1 MKVTIF
7 DIENWKEI
15 GATLANNKTRTFL
28 TGFGIFWGTAMLA
41 ILLGGAR
48 GAKDLLMRNFDG
60 FATNSGILFAKQTT
74 IPYKGNGKDRAWS
87 IDLTDVERLKANCP
101 DLQTVTEMYS
111 NYGVSSRHGRYSY
124 SGNVSGVAP
133 QYADVML
140 PAIYSGRFVNDADIS
155 LERKVAIVGKKVA
168 NELYPGDPSPIGETI
183 DINGIAY
190 TVVGICGQTNEI
202 QMNGR
207 LDESILLPSSTF
219 RRAFKR
225 GDKVDVVMMVA
236 RNGAK
241 IAKLKPLIRR
251 TMYTRHTISPD
262 DEAALEIFDIS
273 EQFEMVD
280 NLFTGVS
287 LLALFIGLSTLL
299 AGIIGIG
306 NIMWVIVKERTQE
319 IGIRRA
325 IGAKPSDIIVQI
337 LSEGMMLTAVAGIAG
352 ICFAALA
359 LGITQSLTAN
369 EISTPQFQMNL
380 YQALVIMTTF
390 AVLGTLAGL
399 IPATK
404 AMKIKPVEAINDK

>member
-1 MKVTIF
+1 MRVTLF

-15 GATLANNKTRTFL
+15 GATLARNKTRTFL

-60 FATNSGILFAKQTT
+60 FATNSGIIMTRSTT
-74 IPYKGNGKDRAWS
+74 LPYKGHGKGRGWMMDV
-87 IDLTDVERLKANCP
+87 TDIERLRMNCP
-101 DLQTVTEMYS
+101 ELQTITGMYS

-133 QYADVML
+133 QYAEVML
-140 PAIYSGRFVNDADIS
+140 PTIYAGRFVNEADIS
-155 LERKVAIVGKKVA
+155 LGRKVAVVGKKVA
-168 NELYPGDPSPIGETI
+168 NELYPGNESPLGESI
-183 DINGIAY
+183 EVNGISY
-190 TVVGICGQTNEI
+190 TVVGICGQTSEI

-207 LDESILLPSSTF
+207 LDESVLLPSSTF

-225 GDKVDVVMMVA
+225 GDKVDVIMMVA
-236 RNGAK
+236 KDGKK
-241 IAKLKPLIRR
+241 ISDIKPRIMR
-251 TMYTRHTISPD
+251 TLFTRHIISPD

-273 EQFEMVD
+273 EHFVMVD

-359 LGITQSLTAN
+359 LGITQHITAN
-369 EISTPQFQMNL
+369 EVSTPHFQMNL
-380 YQALVIMTTF
+380 RQALVIMVTF
-390 AVLGTLAGL
+390 GVLGTLAGL

>member
-1 MKVTIF
+1 MRVNLF

-15 GATLANNKTRTFL
+15 GATLARNKTRTFL

-60 FATNSGILFAKQTT
+60 FATNSGIIFTRSTT
-74 IPYKGNGKDRAWS
+74 LPYRGHGKNRAWQM
-87 IDLTDVERLKANCP
+87 DVTDMERIKANCP
-101 DLQTVTEMYS
+101 ELQTITEMYS
-111 NYGVSSRHGRYSY
+111 NYGISSRHGRFSY

-133 QYADVML
+133 QYAEVML
-140 PAIYSGRFVNDADIS
+140 PTIYAGRFINDADVS
-155 LERKVAIVGKKVA
+155 LQRKVAVVGKKVA
-168 NELYPGDPSPIGETI
+168 NELYPGNPEPIGEI
-183 DINGIAY
+183 IEVNNISY

-219 RRAFKR
+219 RKAFKR
-225 GDKVDVVMMVA
+225 GDKVDVLMMVA
-236 RNGAK
+236 KNGKK
-241 IAKLKPLIRR
+241 IADLTPRIRR
-251 TMYTRHTISPD
+251 TLFTRHTIAPE
-262 DEAALEIFDIS
+262 DERALDIFDIS

-280 NLFTGVS
+280 NLFIGVS

-337 LSEGMMLTAVAGIAG
+337 LSEGIMLTAVAGIAG
-352 ICFAALA
+352 ICFATIA
-359 LGITQSLTAN
+359 LGITQALTAN
-369 EISTPQFQMNL
+369 EISVPRFQMNL
-380 YQALVIMTTF
+380 SQAMVIMVTF
-390 AVLGTLAGL
+390 IVLGTLAGL

>member
-1 MKVTIF
+1 MKLTIF

-15 GATLANNKTRTFL
+15 GATLARNKTRTFL

-60 FATNSGILFAKQTT
+60 FATNSGILFTSNTT
-74 IPYKGNGKDRAWS
+74 IPYKGHAKNRSWQLDVT
-87 IDLTDVERLKANCP
+87 DLERLRANFP
-101 DLQTVTEMYS
+101 ELQTVTEMYS

-133 QYADVML
+133 QYAEVML
-140 PAIYSGRFVNDADIS
+140 PAIYSGRFINEADMS
-155 LERKVAIVGKKVA
+155 MGRKVAIVGKKVA
-168 NELYPGDPSPIGETI
+168 NELYPTDPSPIGQTI
-183 DINGIAY
+183 EVNGIGY
-190 TVVGICGQTNEI
+190 TIVGICGQTNEI
-202 QMNGR
+202 QMNGK
-207 LDESILLPSSTF
+207 LDESILLPATTF

-225 GDKVDVVMMVA
+225 GDKVDVVMIVA
-236 RNGAK
+236 KNGTK
-241 IAKLKPLIRR
+241 IANLDSRMRR
-251 TMYTRHTISPD
+251 VIYSRHAISPD
-262 DEAALEIFDIS
+262 DMAAMDIFDIS
-273 EQFEMVD
+273 EKFEMVE
-280 NLFTGVS
+280 NLFLGVS

-337 LSEGMMLTAVAGIAG
+337 LSEGTVLTMIAGIAG

-359 LGITQSLTAN
+359 LGITQTLTAN
-369 EISTPQFQMNL
+369 EVSTPQFQMNL
-380 YQALVIMTTF
+380 SQAFTIMGTF
-390 AVLGTLAGL
+390 VVLGTLAGL

-404 AMKIKPVEAINDK
+404 AMKIKPIEALNDK

>member
-1 MKVTIF
+1 MKLTIF

-15 GATLANNKTRTFL
+15 GATLARNKTRTFL

-60 FATNSGILFAKQTT
+60 FATNSGIIFTGSTT
-74 IPYKGNGKDRAWS
+74 VPYKGHGKGRTWS
-87 IDLTDVERLKANCP
+87 MDLTDIERLKANCP
-101 DLQTVTEMYS
+101 ELQTITEMYS

-133 QYADVML
+133 QYAEVML
-140 PAIYSGRFVNDADIS
+140 PTIYSGRFVNEADIS
-155 LERKVAIVGKKVA
+155 LSRKVAVVGKKVA
-168 NELYPGDPSPIGETI
+168 NELYPGNESPVGEI
-183 DINGIAY
+183 IEVNGISY
-190 TVVGICGQTNEI
+190 TIVGICGQTNEI

-207 LDESILLPSSTF
+207 LDESIILPSSTF

-236 RNGAK
+236 EDGKK
-241 IAKLKPLIRR
+241 ISDLKPRIRR
-251 TMYTRHTISPD
+251 TLFTRHTISPD
-262 DEAALEIFDIS
+262 DEGALDIFDIS
-273 EQFEMVD
+273 EQFKMVD

-352 ICFAALA
+352 ICFAAIA
-359 LGITQSLTAN
+359 LGITQTLTAN
-369 EISTPQFQMNL
+369 DVSTPQFQMNL
-380 YQALVIMTTF
+380 SQALVIMATF

-399 IPATK
+399 VPATK

>member
-1 MKVTIF
+1 MRLTIF

-15 GATLANNKTRTFL
+15 GATLARNKTRTFL

-60 FATNSGILFAKQTT
+60 FATNSGIIFTRSTT
-74 IPYKGNGKDRAWS
+74 IPYKGHGKNRMWS
-87 IDLTDVERLKANCP
+87 MDLTDMERIKANCP
-101 DLQTVTEMYS
+101 ELQTITEMYS
-111 NYGVSSRHGRYSY
+111 NYGVSSRHGRFSY

-140 PAIYSGRFVNDADIS
+140 PAIYAGRFINDADAS
-155 LERKVAIVGKKVA
+155 MQRKVAVVGKKVA
-168 NELYPGDPSPIGETI
+168 NELYPGNPAPIGEMI
-183 DINGIAY
+183 EVNGISY

-219 RRAFKR
+219 RKAFKR
-225 GDKVDVVMMVA
+225 GDKVDVLMMVA
-236 RNGAK
+236 KNGKK
-241 IAKLKPLIRR
+241 IADLKPRIRR
-251 TMYTRHTISPD
+251 TLYTRHTISPD
-262 DEAALEIFDIS
+262 DERALDIFDIS

-280 NLFTGVS
+280 NLFIGVS

-337 LSEGMMLTAVAGIAG
+337 LSEGIMLTAVAGIAG
-352 ICFAALA
+352 ICFAAIA
-359 LGITQSLTAN
+359 LGITQALTAN

-380 YQALVIMTTF
+380 SQAMVIMTTF
-390 AVLGTLAGL
+390 IVLGTLAGL

>member
-15 GATLANNKTRTFL
+15 GATLARNKTRTFL

-60 FATNSGILFAKQTT
+60 FATNSGIIFTRQTT
-74 IPYKGNGKDRAWS
+74 IPYKGHGKNRSWNM
-87 IDLTDVERLKANCP
+87 DLVDIERLKATCP
-101 DLQTVTEMYS
+101 ELQTVTEMYS

-133 QYADVML
+133 QYAEVML
-140 PAIYSGRFVNDADIS
+140 PTIFSGRFVNEADIS
-155 LERKVAIVGKKVA
+155 LERKVAVVGKKVA
-168 NELYPGDPSPIGETI
+168 NELYPGNPSPIGESI
-183 DINGIAY
+183 DINGISY
-190 TVVGICGQTNEI
+190 VVAGICGQTSEI

-236 RNGAK
+236 KDGEK
-241 IAKLKPLIRR
+241 ISNLKPRIRR
-251 TMYTRHTISPD
+251 VLSMRHAISPD
-262 DEAALEIFDIS
+262 DEPAIEIFDIS
-273 EQFEMVD
+273 EQFAMVD

-325 IGAKPSDIIVQI
+325 IGPKPSDIIVQI

-359 LGITQSLTAN
+359 LGVTQTLTAN

-380 YQALVIMTTF
+380 SQALAIMMTF

>member
-1 MKVTIF
+1 
-7 DIENWKEI
+7 
-15 GATLANNKTRTFL
+15 
-28 TGFGIFWGTAMLA
+28 
-41 ILLGGAR
+41 
-48 GAKDLLMRNFDG
+48 
-60 FATNSGILFAKQTT
+60 
-74 IPYKGNGKDRAWS
+74 
-87 IDLTDVERLKANCP
+87 
-101 DLQTVTEMYS
+101 
-111 NYGVSSRHGRYSY
+111 
-124 SGNVSGVAP
+124 
-133 QYADVML
+133 
-140 PAIYSGRFVNDADIS
+140 
-155 LERKVAIVGKKVA
+155 
-168 NELYPGDPSPIGETI
+168 
-183 DINGIAY
+183 
-190 TVVGICGQTNEI
+190 
-202 QMNGR
+202 MNGR

-236 RNGAK
+236 KDGEK
-241 IAKLKPLIRR
+241 ISNLKPRIRR
-251 TMYTRHTISPD
+251 VLSMRHAISPD
-262 DEAALEIFDIS
+262 DEPAIEIFDIS
-273 EQFEMVD
+273 EQFAMVD

-359 LGITQSLTAN
+359 LGVTQTLTAN

-380 YQALVIMTTF
+380 SQALAIMMTF